1 MTAEEHDRII
11 RKSVV
16 TAILGIAIVVGIYA
30 ARDVLLTL
38 YFSALLAIGLSPAV
52 RLLERS
58 RWVDGRRRRIPRWV
72 AILALYVGFLIIVVI
87 ILAMVVPPLVEQIQQ
102 FIVNLPK
109 YADEMQK
116 SLIAR
121 GWMKKGSSWS
131 DVFSNMEGPAMALN
145 SLYSVVQLTIGA
157 LGQILTI
164 LLMPFYLLL
173 ESHDLHTWM
182 LALLKPEHQPRVDR
196 IMRSVTHKVGAWLG
210 GQLLLAGIVAVAATI
225 AFKLIGLPYFY
236 VLGLLAALGE
246 FVPVIGP
253 LLAAAPAVLLGWT
266 ISPQTALMVAG
277 YSSVQQFI
285 ESNVLVPRI
294 MERQVGVSP
303 VSIIVALLLG
313 SSLLGLVGAIL
324 SVPTAAIVQVI
335 IRERWEHKRR
345 TEAAAEE

>member
-11 RKSVV
+11 KKSVL
-16 TAILGIAIVVGIYA
+16 TAILGIAIALGIYA

-38 YFSALLAIGLSPAV
+38 YFSGLLAIGLSPAV

-58 RWVDGRRRRIPRWV
+58 RWVDGQRRRIPRWI
-72 AILALYVGFLIIVVI
+72 AILALYIVFLLIVVI
-87 ILAMVVPPLVEQIQQ
+87 ILAMVVPPLIEQIQQ
-102 FIVNLPK
+102 FAINLPK

-121 GWMKKGSSWS
+121 GLMKKGSSWS
-131 DVFSNMEGPAMALN
+131 DIFSNMEGPALALN
-145 SLYSVVQLTIGA
+145 SLYSVLQLTVGA
-157 LGQILTI
+157 LGQVLTI
-164 LLMPFYLLL
+164 LLLPFYLLL
-173 ESHDLHTWM
+173 ESHNLHSWM
-182 LALLKPEHQPRVDR
+182 LALVKPESQPRIDR
-196 IMRSVTHKVGAWLG
+196 VMRSVTHKVGAWLG
-210 GQLLLAGIVAVAATI
+210 GQLLLAAIIAVAATI
-225 AFKLIGLPYFY
+225 AFKLIGVPYYY

-253 LLAAAPAVLLGWT
+253 LLAATPAVLLGWT
-266 ISPQTALMVAG
+266 VSPQTALMVAG

-335 IRERWEHKRR
+335 IREHYEHRRR
-345 TEAAAEE
+345 TEE

>member
-1 MTAEEHDRII
+1 MTADETNRVI
-11 RKSVV
+11 RRSVI
-16 TAILGIAIVVGIYA
+16 TAIVGVAIALGIYA
-30 ARDVLLTL
+30 AREVLMTL

-52 RLLERS
+52 RILERS
-58 RWVDGRRRRIPRWV
+58 RWVDGRRRRIPRWL
-72 AILALYVGFLIIVVI
+72 AILALYIAFLVIVVL
-87 ILAMVVPPLVEQIQQ
+87 ILAMVVPPLVQQLQQ
-102 FIVNLPK
+102 FIVNLPT
-109 YADEMQK
+109 YADEMQS

-121 GWMKKGSSWS
+121 GVMKPGTSWS
-131 DVFSNMEGPAMALN
+131 DFFSNMEGPSMALT
-145 SLYSVVQLTIGA
+145 SLYSVLQLTVGA

-173 ESHDLHTWM
+173 ESHDLHNWM
-182 LALLKPEHQPRVDR
+182 LALVKPEHQPRVDR
-196 IMRSVTHKVGAWLG
+196 IMRSVTHKVGAWLS

-225 AFKLIGLPYFY
+225 AFKLIGVPYFY

-253 LLAAAPAVLLGWT
+253 LLAAIPAVLLGWT
-266 ISPQTALMVAG
+266 ISPQTALLVAA
-277 YSSVQQFI
+277 YSSIQQFI

-335 IRERWEHKRR
+335 IRERFEYKKR
-345 TEAAAEE
+345 TEGNDGN

>member
-1 MTAEEHDRII
+1 MTADEHDRII
-11 RKSVV
+11 RKSVL
-16 TAILGIAIVVGIYA
+16 TAILGIAIAFGIYA
-30 ARDVLLTL
+30 AREVLLTL

-72 AILALYVGFLIIVVI
+72 AILALYVAFLIVCAI
-87 ILAMVVPPLVEQIQQ
+87 ILAMVVPPLIEQTQQ
-102 FIVNLPK
+102 FVINLPK
-109 YADEMQK
+109 YADEIQA

-121 GWMKKGSSWS
+121 GWMKPGSSWS
-131 DVFSNMEGPAMALN
+131 DIFSNMEGPALALN
-145 SLYSVVQLTIGA
+145 SLYSVLQLTIGA
-157 LGQILTI
+157 LGQVLTI

-173 ESHDLHTWM
+173 ESHDLHSWM
-182 LALLKPEHQPRVDR
+182 LALVKPENQPRVDR
-196 IMRSVTHKVGAWLG
+196 IMRSVTHKVGAWLS

-253 LLAAAPAVLLGWT
+253 LLAAAPAVLIGWT
-266 ISPQTALMVAG
+266 ISPQTALMVAA

-303 VSIIVALLLG
+303 VSILVALLIG

-324 SVPTAAIVQVI
+324 SVPTAAIIQVI
-335 IRERWEHKRR
+335 IREHWEHRRR
-345 TEAAAEE
+345 TEANGD